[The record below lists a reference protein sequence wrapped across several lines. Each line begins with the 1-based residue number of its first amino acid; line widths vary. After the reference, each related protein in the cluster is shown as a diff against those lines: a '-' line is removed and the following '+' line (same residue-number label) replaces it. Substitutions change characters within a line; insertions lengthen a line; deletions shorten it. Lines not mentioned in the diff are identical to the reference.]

1 MHGGKNSGAPKGN
14 RNAWKHGN
22 RSAEAE
28 EQLKVIAEN
37 NRILRLV
44 DKVRQG
50 VKLRT
55 EEMDE
60 IIIYLE

>member
-28 EQLKVIAEN
+28 EQLKIIAEN
-37 NRILRLV
+37 SRILRLV
-44 DKVRQG
+44 DKVRRG
-50 VKLRT
+50 IKLRT

-60 IIIYLE
+60 IISYLE

>member
-60 IIIYLE
+60 IISYLE